1 VERIAI
7 GQAAPDFELLD
18 QDCMLVRLSDF
29 AGRKVLLY
37 FYPKA
42 DTPSCTQQA
51 CNVNLSLHSLES
63 KGMVAMGISPDTCES
78 LKSFA
83 EKFSLHFPLLS
94 DPEHKVAQ
102 IYGAWGQRHR
112 ESGDYEGIV
121 RSSFVIDE
129 DGKII
134 QSNYDVSPAETILRA
149 EQLLMMY

>member
-1 VERIAI
+1 
-7 GQAAPDFELLD
+7 
-18 QDCMLVRLSDF
+18 
-29 AGRKVLLY
+29 
-37 FYPKA
+37 
-42 DTPSCTQQA
+42 
-51 CNVNLSLHSLES
+51 
-63 KGMVAMGISPDTCES
+63 MVAMGISPDTCES